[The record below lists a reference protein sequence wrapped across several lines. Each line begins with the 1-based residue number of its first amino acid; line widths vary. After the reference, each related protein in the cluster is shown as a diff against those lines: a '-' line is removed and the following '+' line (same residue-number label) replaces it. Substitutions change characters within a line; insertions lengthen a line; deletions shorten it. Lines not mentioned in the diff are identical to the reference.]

1 MNERIDWWTHVF
13 DGWKAW
19 LTIYK
24 RRVRAHCPRSC
35 NRKRAINRRER
46 KTLLVAGREVSRL
59 NVRRWCEAA
68 IRETVR
74 SNPDSFSRGGWRN
87 EEKKENLFD
96 RWQSIHSIFRNPKN
110 LRLNASRCVARRSRN
125 SFGRISI
132 GIVLREI
139 RHVRMN
145 LICVTFECRS
155 NKVPLIL
162 FNDKK
167 LGRDWRSWIFFFE
180 REQKRESARRTV
192 MIIHNVGWRRLIRR
206 LACRWECMY
215 WAKAPCRR
223 RGEEDPGDL
232 DWSQLASQSRTPP
245 Y

>member
-1 MNERIDWWTHVF
+1 M
-13 DGWKAW
+13 
-19 LTIYK
+19 
-24 RRVRAHCPRSC
+24 
-35 NRKRAINRRER
+35 
-46 KTLLVAGREVSRL
+46 
-59 NVRRWCEAA
+59 
-68 IRETVR
+68 
-74 SNPDSFSRGGWRN
+74 WR
-87 EEKKENLFD
+87 D
-96 RWQSIHSIFRNPKN
+96 D
-110 LRLNASRCVARRSRN
+110 
-125 SFGRISI
+125 
-132 GIVLREI
+132 REI
-139 RHVRMN
+139 RSEEFRSELFYARFVRMN

-155 NKVPLIL
+155 SKVPLIL

-232 DWSQLASQSRTPP
+232 D
-245 Y
+245 